1 MSSEQENK
9 TLILKKNQ
17 VLKIKDEKWF
27 SDLMFMMS
35 SDEIVE
41 IAGIPQ

>member
-17 VLKIKDEKWF
+17 VLKIKAENWF

-35 SDEIVE
+35 SDKIVE